1 MMCVIVLRFWSGKR
15 KRFLSKSASIEEMLW
30 AIHDFFETYE
40 AAKTDKDGKLE
51 TDTTGKMQN
60 GEEAA
65 RQAAF

>member
-1 MMCVIVLRFWSGKR
+1 MKR
-15 KRFLSKSASIEEMLW
+15 YGRSTRLISAY
-30 AIHDFFETYE
+30 FFETYE